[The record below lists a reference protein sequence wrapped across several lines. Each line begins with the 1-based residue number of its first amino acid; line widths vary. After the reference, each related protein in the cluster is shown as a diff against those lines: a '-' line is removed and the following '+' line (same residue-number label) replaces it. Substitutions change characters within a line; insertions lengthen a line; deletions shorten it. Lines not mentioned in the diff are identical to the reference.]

1 MQGYS
6 FLLFLMLVFVGT
18 CIGRGYVQ
26 TRPQPSL
33 DESSPFTYVSSTVT
47 NGSSI
52 EDILK
57 EMDLR
62 FRYKYTPS
70 ASNTCG
76 GRVMV

>member
-6 FLLFLMLVFVGT
+6 ILLFLTLVFVGT
-18 CIGRGYVQ
+18 CTSRGYVQ
-26 TRPQPSL
+26 TDDLQPSRDI

-57 EMDLR
+57 EMDLS
-62 FRYKYTPS
+62 FR
-70 ASNTCG
+70 
-76 GRVMV
+76 